1 MGSSKSKAVLLHGI
15 YIRVTECHAVS
26 SPTDVDG
33 IQTDSSL
40 STVTQWLSYSI
51 CNGAVGGSS
60 AAGRHAE
67 SKVGGRPHV
76 ARSSP
81 EIDPKET
88 SLVLIPPQSRHLDTR
103 QCHRL
108 FCSRGNTTI

>member
-40 STVTQWLSYSI
+40 STVTQWLSYST
-51 CNGAVGGSS
+51 CNRWLVEVAQPESMPS
-60 AAGRHAE
+60 PKLAAPCD
-67 SKVGGRPHV
+67 SQFP
-76 ARSSP
+76 P

-88 SLVLIPPQSRHLDTR
+88 FLVAGPAPKSLSRHETVSCR
-103 QCHRL
+103 
-108 FCSRGNTTI
+108 